1 MCVLFICVHMH
12 MCVYVCGAQR
22 STSGVWCSSKPS
34 ASFIETV
41 SHWPRAHN
49 AGWPV
54 SPTIWL
60 SLPPQSWDYKEAPL
74 VQQALYR
81 LSCPPAFS
89 NLCFKVFLRVY
100 FKRKEAFVLLL
111 NLPPYTIYV
120 GTEGFGLSKV
130 FSLYHRVMLPDKK
143 VQLALCLLA
152 LLLFHSY
159 FFGMKNLF
167 F

>member
-1 MCVLFICVHMH
+1 MCVLFIWVHMH

-22 STSGVWCSSKPS
+22 STSGVCCSSKPS

-120 GTEGFGLSKV
+120 GIEGFSLSKV
-130 FSLYHRVMLPDKK
+130 FSLCHRVMLPDKK